1 MQRVI
6 LLRRKNPTT
15 EKKKE
20 SRSKSR
26 PQKTRAHSESDRNAF
41 TIAGVVGESVSQC
54 RLFLPLEWRH
64 LEQLERWHCTSRR
77 RGSLR
82 ETVTISL
89 YGLRSERILID
100 FG

>member
-6 LLRRKNPTT
+6 PLRRKNATT

-41 TIAGVVGESVSQC
+41 TIAGVGGSVSQC
-54 RLFLPLEWRH
+54 RLFLPLVYMDALGTVGTLALH
-64 LEQLERWHCTSRR
+64 FSTSRIAKR
-77 RGSLR
+77 DCH
-82 ETVTISL
+82 
-89 YGLRSERILID
+89 D
-100 FG
+100 FSVRTAE